1 MEIKNKP
8 TLAEKQAFWA
18 EQLPNFESKY
28 WLPSHFEL
36 LEFDMEGGNY
46 EVRDVL
52 PEHYSEDDAT
62 EIWHRVNTGWAMWKK
77 AINFT
82 KAQVPEGFVL
92 VPTKNVKYFSNNGE
106 NYEIHDTL
114 AGAKHEAKCAIQ
126 HYEDMLADQITD
138 PRSDGNFSQVGYGIV
153 LAESGYSID
162 HVVTQKDVDK
172 GDYSYEVGTEIMSL
186 FLVEAQEQSY
196 DSESFK

>member
-52 PEHYSEDDAT
+52 PEHCSEDDASD
-62 EIWHRVNTGWAMWKK
+62 IYHRVNTGWAMWKK
-77 AINFT
+77 AINFI
-82 KAQVPEGFVL
+82 KAQAVPEGFNFGL
-92 VPTKNVKYFSNNGE
+92 A
-106 NYEIHDTL
+106 HDTKINDPKEL
-114 AGAKHEAKCAIQ
+114 LFRCLRNMKFEKGFRANQNWVHVKHMCCLGSTTAT
-126 HYEDMLADQITD
+126 MLCRFFGVD
-138 PRSDGNFSQVGYGIV
+138 PDGIKF
-153 LAESGYSID
+153 
-162 HVVTQKDVDK
+162 
-172 GDYSYEVGTEIMSL
+172 EVI
-186 FLVEAQEQSY
+186 EAQEQSH
-196 DSESFK
+196 D

>member
-82 KAQVPEGFVL
+82 KAQVPESNALLSAAMDAIQKLGSGDFVL
-92 VPTKNVKYFSNNGE
+92 VPKDIISVLEELAQFSS
-106 NYEIHDTL
+106 YAEIVGGISVNRAAIREQCDIAFTLIREFEDT
-114 AGAKHEAKCAIQ
+114 
-126 HYEDMLADQITD
+126 
-138 PRSDGNFSQVGYGIV
+138 
-153 LAESGYSID
+153 ESL
-162 HVVTQKDVDK
+162 K
-172 GDYSYEVGTEIMSL
+172 EI
-186 FLVEAQEQSY
+186 EAQEQSH
-196 DSESFK
+196 D